1 MRESNPMVDL
11 FCKVKI
17 LNSAFSTFTFS
28 LFFKI
33 IVLII
38 KRRNRNM
45 VENHLFQEN
54 LLHSLQYGF
63 IDREIF
69 QEGIYSPKILI
80 NDAQSHRYVLNDLQE
95 ELSKATSF
103 SFSVAFITQ
112 SGLALIKS
120 QLSDLADEGVEGR
133 ILISPY
139 LDFNDPVAMKELLK
153 LKNVQVR
160 ITPVDMQMHAKF
172 YLFEQGNK
180 QVLISGSSNLTHTAL
195 KINYEWNV
203 KLTSTH
209 NGDFIQN
216 TKLEFEKIWDKSM
229 VLDLKAIESYVR
241 RRKTVIQTST
251 IKTSDEEEYLT
262 PISPNK
268 MQIEALKG
276 LANVRENGAKKALII
291 SATGTGKTYLSAFDV
306 KQFQPA
312 RMLFIVHRE
321 QILQKSLTDFQKVLS
336 FGDEEACIYKS
347 GMDITDKKYI
357 FATIQTLSR
366 EANLSTFDKEYFDY
380 ILIDEVHKAGAESY
394 KKVMGFFQPNFYLG
408 MTATP
413 ERTDGQNI
421 YELFDYNIAYEIRL
435 QEALDNDMLCPFIYY
450 GVSDIRV
457 DGQLIDEKSSFSRLV
472 SSERV
477 SHILEKVA
485 YYGVSG
491 EKVRGLIFCSS
502 VDEAN
507 ELEKQ
512 FNIRGL
518 RTRALSGV
526 HSQEERQCAVQ
537 ELETGKL
544 DYILTVDIFNEGIDI
559 PSVNQVVMLRNT
571 QSSIIFIQQLGRG
584 LRKHD
589 SKEYVTIIDFIGN
602 YQNNYLIPLAL
613 FGDQSMNKDNYRR
626 EVREPNT
633 LSGLTTINFEK
644 IAREQIFSSITNT
657 TLSSIK
663 ILRDAFKD
671 LENKLGRIPYLTD
684 FVKLNSIEPL
694 IFFENSSFNN
704 YSDVINKFSEEMITL
719 SKIEK
724 KFLNFVT
731 FEVLNG
737 KRKHEL
743 YLLKLLLEN
752 DGQVSSDKWF
762 EYVLEHELET
772 DSEVLDSVARVL
784 DLSFLKAQEQK
795 KYGNKALAQ
804 LNGEMYELNSEV
816 MKSIQDNSNF
826 GSLFSDVIEA
836 GILKSKEYP
845 DILTLY
851 QKYSRRDVL
860 KLLNVRKDEPSLNIG
875 GYKIDQ
881 ETNSCPIFITYHKSD
896 DISETIK
903 YEDELLNESTL
914 KWFSK
919 NKRTIESNDVST
931 IVNSNSNG
939 LRLELFVIKDDS
951 EGGEFYYL
959 GPLKYID
966 GSASEIVKSGDS
978 VVQMRFKLEYPVEAN
993 LFKYLT
999 NR

>member
-1 MRESNPMVDL
+1 
-11 FCKVKI
+11 
-17 LNSAFSTFTFS
+17 
-28 LFFKI
+28 
-33 IVLII
+33 
-38 KRRNRNM
+38 
-45 VENHLFQEN
+45 
-54 LLHSLQYGF
+54 
-63 IDREIF
+63 
-69 QEGIYSPKILI
+69 
-80 NDAQSHRYVLNDLQE
+80 
-95 ELSKATSF
+95 
-103 SFSVAFITQ
+103 
-112 SGLALIKS
+112 
-120 QLSDLADEGVEGR
+120 
-133 ILISPY
+133 
-139 LDFNDPVAMKELLK
+139 
-153 LKNVQVR
+153 
-160 ITPVDMQMHAKF
+160 
-172 YLFEQGNK
+172 
-180 QVLISGSSNLTHTAL
+180 
-195 KINYEWNV
+195 
-203 KLTSTH
+203 
-209 NGDFIQN
+209 
-216 TKLEFEKIWDKSM
+216 
-229 VLDLKAIESYVR
+229 
-241 RRKTVIQTST
+241 
-251 IKTSDEEEYLT
+251 
-262 PISPNK
+262 
-268 MQIEALKG
+268 
-276 LANVRENGAKKALII
+276 
-291 SATGTGKTYLSAFDV
+291 
-306 KQFQPA
+306 
-312 RMLFIVHRE
+312 
-321 QILQKSLTDFQKVLS
+321 
-336 FGDEEACIYKS
+336 
-347 GMDITDKKYI
+347 
-357 FATIQTLSR
+357 
-366 EANLSTFDKEYFDY
+366 
-380 ILIDEVHKAGAESY
+380 
-394 KKVMGFFQPNFYLG
+394 
-408 MTATP
+408 
-413 ERTDGQNI
+413 
-421 YELFDYNIAYEIRL
+421 
-435 QEALDNDMLCPFIYY
+435 
-450 GVSDIRV
+450 
-457 DGQLIDEKSSFSRLV
+457 
-472 SSERV
+472 
-477 SHILEKVA
+477 
-485 YYGVSG
+485 
-491 EKVRGLIFCSS
+491 
-502 VDEAN
+502 
-507 ELEKQ
+507 
-512 FNIRGL
+512 
-518 RTRALSGV
+518 
-526 HSQEERQCAVQ
+526 
-537 ELETGKL
+537 
-544 DYILTVDIFNEGIDI
+544 
-559 PSVNQVVMLRNT
+559 
-571 QSSIIFIQQLGRG
+571 
-584 LRKHD
+584 
-589 SKEYVTIIDFIGN
+589 
-602 YQNNYLIPLAL
+602 
-613 FGDQSMNKDNYRR
+613 MNKDNYRR

-860 KLLNVRKDEPSLNIG
+860 KLLNVRKDEPPLNIG

>member
-1 MRESNPMVDL
+1 
-11 FCKVKI
+11 
-17 LNSAFSTFTFS
+17 
-28 LFFKI
+28 
-33 IVLII
+33 
-38 KRRNRNM
+38 
-45 VENHLFQEN
+45 
-54 LLHSLQYGF
+54 
-63 IDREIF
+63 
-69 QEGIYSPKILI
+69 
-80 NDAQSHRYVLNDLQE
+80 
-95 ELSKATSF
+95 
-103 SFSVAFITQ
+103 
-112 SGLALIKS
+112 
-120 QLSDLADEGVEGR
+120 
-133 ILISPY
+133 
-139 LDFNDPVAMKELLK
+139 
-153 LKNVQVR
+153 
-160 ITPVDMQMHAKF
+160 
-172 YLFEQGNK
+172 
-180 QVLISGSSNLTHTAL
+180 
-195 KINYEWNV
+195 
-203 KLTSTH
+203 
-209 NGDFIQN
+209 
-216 TKLEFEKIWDKSM
+216 
-229 VLDLKAIESYVR
+229 
-241 RRKTVIQTST
+241 
-251 IKTSDEEEYLT
+251 
-262 PISPNK
+262 
-268 MQIEALKG
+268 
-276 LANVRENGAKKALII
+276 
-291 SATGTGKTYLSAFDV
+291 
-306 KQFQPA
+306 
-312 RMLFIVHRE
+312 
-321 QILQKSLTDFQKVLS
+321 
-336 FGDEEACIYKS
+336 
-347 GMDITDKKYI
+347 
-357 FATIQTLSR
+357 
-366 EANLSTFDKEYFDY
+366 
-380 ILIDEVHKAGAESY
+380 
-394 KKVMGFFQPNFYLG
+394 
-408 MTATP
+408 
-413 ERTDGQNI
+413 
-421 YELFDYNIAYEIRL
+421 
-435 QEALDNDMLCPFIYY
+435 MLCPFIYY

-457 DGQLIDEKSSFSRLV
+457 DGQLIDERSSFSRLV

-526 HSQEERQCAVQ
+526 HSQEERQKAVQ
-537 ELETGKL
+537 ELEVGKL

-602 YQNNYLIPLAL
+602 YQNNYLIPIAL

-860 KLLNVRKDEPSLNIG
+860 KLLNVRKDEPPLNIG